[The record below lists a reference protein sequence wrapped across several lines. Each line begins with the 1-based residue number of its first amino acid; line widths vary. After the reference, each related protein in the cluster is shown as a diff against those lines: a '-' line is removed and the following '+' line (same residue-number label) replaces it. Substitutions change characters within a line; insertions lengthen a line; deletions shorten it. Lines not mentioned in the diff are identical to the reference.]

1 MAKRFLDAL
10 PAILFAVAGVVVCFI
25 IEGIHVQLRADD
37 NFVSFCNVNSRI
49 NCDVVLT
56 SPYAYLGGVT
66 VSLLGLLFYFVV
78 TGAVVAAVVLDRVH
92 QRETAARIVYGLSI
106 LGLLFSV
113 YMAVVSFFVLQTV
126 CLMCSALYLA
136 SIGLFAS
143 ALRLRS
149 RSAGPGARSKA
160 ALQERATRDRQ
171 VLVGGIGG
179 GVLLVVIGV
188 VSVFSGADSPGRQL
202 TAQEIQVQKPEL
214 YRWYQERP
222 RVDVPSDGHA
232 LGDPDANVI
241 LVGFSDFECPH
252 CARLDETLR
261 ELVRAKVPGI
271 KVVFRHFPLSSE
283 CNASAQVNFHTDAC
297 SAAVASECAAE
308 QDRFWPY
315 QHALFAHQ
323 GALGRPQLL
332 EYARSAGLDVAAF
345 ESCLGSE
352 RARERVR
359 QDTELGARLGV
370 QSTPTIFLNGR
381 RIEGAPKGE
390 VLLDAITLARHE
402 SASRTP

>member
-10 PAILFAVAGVVVCFI
+10 PALLFAVSGVVVCFI
-25 IEGIHVQLRADD
+25 IEGIHDQLQSDVTY
-37 NFVSFCNVNSRI
+37 VSFCNVNSQI

-56 SPYAYLGGVT
+56 SPYAYLGGAT
-66 VSLLGLLFYFVV
+66 VSLLGLLFYFVAA
-78 TGAVVAAVVLDRVH
+78 GAIVAAVVPDRAR
-92 QRETAARIVYGLSI
+92 QRETAAQVVFGMSI

-149 RSAGPGARSKA
+149 RSAGPAARSKA
-160 ALQERATRDRQ
+160 ALQERARRDRRM
-171 VLVGGIGG
+171 LLGGIGG
-179 GVLLVVIGV
+179 GVCLVVIGV
-188 VSVFSGADSPGRQL
+188 ISVFAGAEGPGPQL
-202 TAQEIQVQKPEL
+202 TAQEIQAQKPEL

-232 LGDPDANVI
+232 LGDPDASVV

-261 ELVRAKVPGI
+261 ELVRAQLPGL

-283 CNASAQVNFHTDAC
+283 CNASAKVNFHKDAC
-297 SAAVASECAAE
+297 SAAMASECAAE

-332 EYARSAGLDVAAF
+332 EYARTAGLDLAAF
-345 ESCLGSE
+345 DSCLGSE

-402 SASRTP
+402 STSRAR